1 MQLPPLSEHRL
12 GNGLR
17 VVLVPHG
24 FTPLVAIAV
33 LYQVG
38 SQEESSECAGVAHLV
53 EHLAFGSSAYLE
65 AEEFD
70 RYCSDAGGTNN
81 AYTTYSYTLYHMV
94 LPAHQLELGL
104 WLEASR
110 MRTLPIPEEEF
121 HLQQRVIIE
130 EIKETVLN
138 QPYGRWRELQAQ
150 QAFRPECPY
159 HWEVY
164 GSVETVAA
172 LSVEQAREFVRSYY
186 RPDNACVVLC
196 GNFASEQA
204 LELVE
209 ATLGQIPA
217 PATPIPRRSFSP
229 ECRLGNRSVSFPDA
243 VHLPAV
249 FLSFHCGGYA
259 AEEFPALE
267 LLAEVLGE
275 GRSSRLYRA
284 LILESNR
291 ASSVGAF
298 LDSRQWS
305 SLLTVYAIA
314 ATPQTSSEMLQ
325 EALWQELQQLCKE
338 GVAPEELLRCQ
349 RRLQTAT
356 AHRLQHPA
364 AIAHEVAFSTVFW
377 DNPERGLRLVE
388 EYRHISAEQLHQ
400 LAQSVLLPEN
410 SVCTAI
416 VPADA

>member
-38 SQEESSECAGVAHLV
+38 SQEESPECAGVAHLV

-110 MRTLPIPEEEF
+110 MRALPIPEEEF
-121 HLQQRVIIE
+121 RLQQRVIIE

-229 ECRLGNRSVSFPDA
+229 ECRLGNRSVSFPMRSISQRCFSPSTAADT
-243 VHLPAV
+243 LPR
-249 FLSFHCGGYA
+249 SFPLWSCWRRCSAKGA
-259 AEEFPALE
+259 AAGST
-267 LLAEVLGE
+267 V
-275 GRSSRLYRA
+275 RSSWRA
-284 LILESNR
+284 TAPPR
-291 ASSVGAF
+291 SVP
-298 LDSRQWS
+298 SW
-305 SLLTVYAIA
+305 IA
-314 ATPQTSSEMLQ
+314 ASG
-325 EALWQELQQLCKE
+325 A
-338 GVAPEELLRCQ
+338 RC
-349 RRLQTAT
+349 
-356 AHRLQHPA
+356 
-364 AIAHEVAFSTVFW
+364 
-377 DNPERGLRLVE
+377 
-388 EYRHISAEQLHQ
+388 
-400 LAQSVLLPEN
+400 
-410 SVCTAI
+410 
-416 VPADA
+416 